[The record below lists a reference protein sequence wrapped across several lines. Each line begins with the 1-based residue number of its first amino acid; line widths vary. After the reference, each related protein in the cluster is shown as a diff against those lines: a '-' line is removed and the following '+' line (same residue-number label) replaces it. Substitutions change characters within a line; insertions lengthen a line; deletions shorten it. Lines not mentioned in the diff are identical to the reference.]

1 MLVVSLRRFLSKF
14 PKNQL
19 IRHESNPRRD
29 IRPDDDLTS
38 YFLCLAAPTSHPF
51 FSSSIIHIF
60 AFVNVDLDTK
70 RRAVFSTFVNAK
82 LVTKGRALFEAILAA
97 IFRTFFDAKL
107 DTKRRAIL
115 DAASAAVFR
124 AFFDADLNTK

>member
-1 MLVVSLRRFLSKF
+1 
-14 PKNQL
+14 
-19 IRHESNPRRD
+19 
-29 IRPDDDLTS
+29 LTS

-70 RRAVFSTFVNAK
+70 RRAVFSTFVNTK

-97 IFRTFFDAKL
+97 RAFVDAGL
-107 DTKRRAIL
+107 ETKRRAIL